1 MKEEFVLS
9 YHPYVQS
16 FMKFIRI
23 AAIVM
28 MIPAIFLM
36 IGSTAIG
43 LKVLYSL
50 IIVFLLIGVLYAQRH
65 IKAPLTLDKN
75 GIMYKKKAYPYKNI
89 SQVKEINNRLY
100 FCQGDQTLF
109 TLNEFYF
116 QSDDLIAMNNHLEDV
131 SLGIEET
138 IEHFA
143 LEKLMQPKV
152 SSLIFGLTSF
162 IGLAYIIAFANGLY
176 RYRFI
181 CFLLSIVMPLLY
193 AFYYC
198 YLLVINKKEEIMA
211 HRAGYLLSMV
221 IPAFIGL
228 GDIFFIHST
237 DSMNAII
244 TASLFL
250 FIMLFVVYIFH
261 EHIRMI
267 GHDLLFVIFMMIDI
281 PLLLITLNVNISL
294 STTTI
299 TRKVASVNVQN
310 TKMINVYNAKY
321 ITSVDHLQTVVKT
334 KAGQGKKP
342 GDQITIYE
350 RNGFFNTNIDEKKV
364 TIKAIKKIS
373 SGYQVYYDVPHY
385 NRIMI
390 TEKEALS
397 LKPGDKM
404 AIQVKNGLL
413 GVRDY
418 QYIKKVES

>member
-36 IGSTAIG
+36 IDSIAIG
-43 LKVLYSL
+43 LKVLYGL

-181 CFLLSIVMPLLY
+181 CFLLSIVMPLFY

-267 GHDLLFVIFMMIDI
+267 GHDLLFVIFLMIDI

-310 TKMINVYNAKY
+310 TKMISVYNAKY

-342 GDQITIYE
+342 
-350 RNGFFNTNIDEKKV
+350 KV

-373 SGYQVYYDVPHY
+373 SGYQVNYDIPHY
-385 NRIMI
+385 NRIML
-390 TEKEALS
+390 TEKQAMS
-397 LKPGDKM
+397 LKEGDTM
-404 AIQVKNGLL
+404 AIKMKNGLL